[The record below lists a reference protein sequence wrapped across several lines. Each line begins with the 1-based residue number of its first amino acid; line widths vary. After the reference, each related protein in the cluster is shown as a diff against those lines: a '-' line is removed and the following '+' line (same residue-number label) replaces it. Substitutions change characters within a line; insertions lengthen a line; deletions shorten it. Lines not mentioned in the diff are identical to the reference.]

1 MLKRDNVVYSA
12 LPLFVCAAIPEAVF
26 LKAIDNPETKSIV
39 VWYLDSKIGNQRE
52 LEFSRQLAR
61 ALTRAE
67 RESNFPAE
75 REVFLHDDGVKAR
88 IGNWLAPDTDV
99 RYETYVAIDPETSE
113 KIAESQQIFYA
124 PFMLEPAVVI
134 QSAIKRARFPA
145 QYAAWSAVDR
155 IRHWV
160 GMLYRLRRQTGES
173 GLDEDRA
180 FGPDVLATMRAVDSN
195 VDAIL
200 GTVLAELARMEM
212 MSPDAMRAAFNQGTG
227 ASIK

>member
-1 MLKRDNVVYSA
+1 MLKRDKMAYSDLPDVVSA
-12 LPLFVCAAIPEAVF
+12 AVPEAVF
-26 LKAIDNPETKSIV
+26 LKAFDIPETKTIV

-52 LEFSRQLAR
+52 IEFSRQLAR

-67 RESNFPAE
+67 REANFPVE
-75 REVFLHDDGVKAR
+75 REVFLSDEGVKVR
-88 IGNWLAPDTDV
+88 IGNRLAPETDV
-99 RYETYVAIDPETSE
+99 RYETYVAIDLVTSE
-113 KIAESQQIFYA
+113 KVAESQQIFYM
-124 PFMLEPAVVI
+124 PVMLEPAAVI

-145 QYAAWSAVDR
+145 QYAAWSAIDR

-180 FGPDVLATMRAVDSN
+180 FGPDVLATMRAVDSD

-200 GTVLAELARMEM
+200 GAVLAELARMEM

>member
-1 MLKRDNVVYSA
+1 MLKRDRMVYSD
-12 LPLFVCAAIPEAVF
+12 LPDVVSSVVQEAVF
-26 LKAIDNPETKSIV
+26 LKAFDSPETKTIV
-39 VWYLDSKIGNQRE
+39 VWYLDSTVGNHRE

-61 ALTRAE
+61 ALSRTE
-67 RESNFPAE
+67 RESAFPAE
-75 REVFLHDDGVKAR
+75 REVFLRDEGVNVR
-88 IGNWLAPDTDV
+88 IGNLLAPETDV
-99 RYETYVAIDPETSE
+99 RYETYVAIDPVTSE
-113 KIAESQQIFYA
+113 KVAESQQIFYV
-124 PFMLEPAVVI
+124 PFILEPAVVI
-134 QSAIKRARFPA
+134 QSAIQRARFPA
-145 QYAAWSAVDR
+145 QYAAWSAIDR

-200 GTVLAELARMEM
+200 GAVLAELARMEM
-212 MSPDAMRAAFNQGTG
+212 MSPDLMRAAFNQNTG

>member
-1 MLKRDNVVYSA
+1 MLRRDKIAYADLPDIVSA
-12 LPLFVCAAIPEAVF
+12 AVSEAEF
-26 LKAIDNPETKSIV
+26 LKAFDNPETKTII
-39 VWYLDSKIGNQRE
+39 VWYLDSKLGNQRE

-61 ALTRAE
+61 ALTRGE
-67 RESNFPAE
+67 RESAFPAE
-75 REVFLHDDGVKAR
+75 REIFLRDECVNVR
-88 IGNWLAPDTDV
+88 IGNLLAPETDV
-99 RYETYVAIDPETSE
+99 RYETYVAIDLVTSE
-113 KIAESQQIFYA
+113 KVAESQQIFYM
-124 PFMLEPAVVI
+124 PVMLEPAVVI

-145 QYAAWSAVDR
+145 QYAAWSVVDR

-180 FGPDVLATMRAVDSN
+180 FGPDVLATMRAVDSD

-200 GTVLAELARMEM
+200 GAVLAELARMEM
-212 MSPDAMRAAFNQGTG
+212 MSPDAMRSAFNQKTG